1 MMPRSTPLRIANI
14 SGYYGDRFDAARE
27 AVEKGNIDV
36 LAGDYLAELTMLIL
50 WKARQKDPTQG
61 FATTFQKQVAGL
73 LGTCLERGIKIV
85 TNAGGLNPAG
95 LSAALERQAQDLGLA
110 PKIAY
115 VHGDDVVARLPEW
128 LAAGH
133 ELKHLD
139 TGLPFASLDRGAV
152 TANAYLGGWGIKEAL
167 DCGADIVVCPRVTD
181 AALVIGPAASAFG
194 WSRDDWD
201 KLAGAVVA
209 GHVLECGAQATGGN
223 FSFFREVKFD
233 GLPGFP
239 IGEIHADG
247 SSVITKPEGTGGT
260 VSVDTVS
267 AQILYEIQGPRYAN
281 PDVIT
286 RFDTIRLNQ
295 EGPDRVRISGVQG
308 EPAPRESKIA
318 INYVGGYRNEMTM
331 VLTGLDIGQ
340 KAALAE
346 RTLRQLWGDVSFGAL
361 EFNLWR
367 SDRPD
372 PQTNEE
378 ACALLR
384 VTVKDSDRQR
394 AGRVFSDAFVQ
405 AALSSYPGFFL
416 TTPPG
421 QASEYGVYWPTLVP
435 VELIPHKVTLW
446 NDEALYIPLPPL
458 GGEASSVVEASTPSS
473 VQEDGE
479 TTLVPL
485 GRLFGT
491 RSGDKGGNANIG
503 IWAQDARSYAWLSA
517 FLTAERLKTLL
528 PDLARFTIHRHLLPN
543 LNAMNF
549 IVVGL
554 LGEGVASSTRM
565 DRQAKGLGEYLGCKQ
580 IPVPD
585 WLAAMKRRD

>member
-1 MMPRSTPLRIANI
+1 
-14 SGYYGDRFDAARE
+14 
-27 AVEKGNIDV
+27 
-36 LAGDYLAELTMLIL
+36 
-50 WKARQKDPTQG
+50 
-61 FATTFQKQVAGL
+61 
-73 LGTCLERGIKIV
+73 
-85 TNAGGLNPAG
+85 
-95 LSAALERQAQDLGLA
+95 
-110 PKIAY
+110 
-115 VHGDDVVARLPEW
+115 
-128 LAAGH
+128 
-133 ELKHLD
+133 
-139 TGLPFASLDRGAV
+139 
-152 TANAYLGGWGIKEAL
+152 
-167 DCGADIVVCPRVTD
+167 
-181 AALVIGPAASAFG
+181 
-194 WSRDDWD
+194 
-201 KLAGAVVA
+201 
-209 GHVLECGAQATGGN
+209 
-223 FSFFREVKFD
+223 
-233 GLPGFP
+233 
-239 IGEIHADG
+239 
-247 SSVITKPEGTGGT
+247 
-260 VSVDTVS
+260 
-267 AQILYEIQGPRYAN
+267 
-281 PDVIT
+281 
-286 RFDTIRLNQ
+286 
-295 EGPDRVRISGVQG
+295 
-308 EPAPRESKIA
+308 
-318 INYVGGYRNEMTM
+318 
-331 VLTGLDIGQ
+331 
-340 KAALAE
+340 
-346 RTLRQLWGDVSFGAL
+346 
-361 EFNLWR
+361 
-367 SDRPD
+367 
-372 PQTNEE
+372 
-378 ACALLR
+378 
-384 VTVKDSDRQR
+384 
-394 AGRVFSDAFVQ
+394 VFSDAFVQ